1 MHSKNAFTLLEICLA
16 ITIGVLIFT
25 FAIPSIE
32 GLFAQQKLNKSFE
45 ALDELVAEAHKLSV
59 LERRPYL
66 LSWEKEGVV
75 LRPEFPVG
83 KDEADGVA
91 MIEARENE
99 SYDIELTA
107 ALVEQPEKEWV
118 FWPSGNCEPATI
130 TYQGRDGKWTAHYDP
145 LTARAGEIENET
157 R

>member
-32 GLFAQQKLNKSFE
+32 GFFAQQKLNKSFD
-45 ALDELVAEAHKLSV
+45 AFDELVAEAHKLSV
-59 LERRPYL
+59 LERRSYL
-66 LSWEKEGVV
+66 ISWEKAGVM
-75 LRPEFPVG
+75 LRPEFPLN
-83 KDEADGVA
+83 KDEAAGVA

-107 ALVEQPEKEWV
+107 ALVENPPREWV
-118 FWPSGNCEPATI
+118 FWPSGNCEPARI
-130 TYQGRDGKWTAHYDP
+130 TYQGREGNWIARYDP
-145 LTARAGEIENET
+145 LTARAAEVENET